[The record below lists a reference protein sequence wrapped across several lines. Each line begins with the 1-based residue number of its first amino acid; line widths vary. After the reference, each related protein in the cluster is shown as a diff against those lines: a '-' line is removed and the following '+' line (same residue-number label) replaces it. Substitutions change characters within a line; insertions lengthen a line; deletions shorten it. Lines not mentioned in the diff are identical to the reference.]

1 MIIPGVLPVS
11 FNFAS
16 FSPLLHKNYFK
27 TSCKK
32 AIILH
37 FMYMAEVIKQQ
48 YSTGTLKP
56 KLDVIGFQYCSQII
70 LIVTD
75 SSIWSSGRQNNLFPL
90 VLMSTA
96 CNIKFRMTK
105 CYKQQGTQRM
115 LRKTGKVQVQQLTR
129 EKSNNG
135 QKYSTASAIAK
146 WVTTVLIRE

>member
-16 FSPLLHKNYFK
+16 FSPLLHKNYFE

-56 KLDVIGFQYCSQII
+56 KLDIIGFQYCCQII

-75 SSIWSSGRQNNLFPL
+75 SSIWSSGRQNNIFPL
-90 VLMSTA
+90 VLMSTV

-105 CYKQQGTQRM
+105 CYKQQGTRRI
-115 LRKTGKVQVQQLTR
+115 LRKTGKARGKYRFSSLQGRRATMARSIQQPRPLQN
-129 EKSNNG
+129 ELP
-135 QKYSTASAIAK
+135 QF
-146 WVTTVLIRE
+146 